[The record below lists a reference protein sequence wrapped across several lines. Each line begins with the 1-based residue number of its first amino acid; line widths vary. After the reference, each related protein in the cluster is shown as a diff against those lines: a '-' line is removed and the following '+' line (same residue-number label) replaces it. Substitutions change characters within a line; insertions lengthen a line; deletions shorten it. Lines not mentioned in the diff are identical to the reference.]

1 MIRNTRLLI
10 VGSLGMLILSGC
22 SSKYPVTFDSNPKG
36 AVVVCSGK
44 NWGYTP
50 KTLYYDERVK
60 QLNSLDISSCSA
72 NWVSGYSKNYGTIPV
87 QQFPNGVKQTLD
99 RPFGDGYEKDAQF
112 ALQMQ
117 NAEYQRRQAQA
128 AEDAAYQQQ
137 RQANQQ
143 FYDSLKPKFYNVTPN
158 YMGGY
163 NIMEY

>member
-1 MIRNTRLLI
+1 MKNTKLWI

-50 KTLYYDERVK
+50 KTLYFDERVK

-87 QQFPNGVKQTLD
+87 RQFPNGVRLTLE

-112 ALQMQ
+112 ALQIQ
-117 NAEYQRRQAQA
+117 NMEY
-128 AEDAAYQQQ
+128 QQ
-137 RQANQQ
+137 RQAKAAEANARANREAADDAFYQNLQRNNQLQ
-143 FYDSLKPKFYNVTPN
+143 NINN
-158 YMGGY
+158 YLRYGY
-163 NIMEY
+163 